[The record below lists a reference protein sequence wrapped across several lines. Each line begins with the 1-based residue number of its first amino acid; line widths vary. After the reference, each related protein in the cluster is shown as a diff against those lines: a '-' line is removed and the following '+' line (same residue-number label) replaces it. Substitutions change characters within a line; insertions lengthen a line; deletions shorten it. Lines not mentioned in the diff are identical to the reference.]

1 MRDQGPPTAGSAR
14 EVLNSA
20 TLLLRPDEVVFEAM
34 LQGWTRQMS
43 ARNLAFSTTT
53 NRVQTVR
60 RFFAR
65 HHVYPWHW
73 TPALVDEW
81 VFDLRTMRR
90 YSKASVRSAQ
100 VCLRGFCDYLI
111 DPAYEWPDTCQAL
124 FGTAPMQIL
133 TEVNAAA
140 HVADYEG
147 EPSRRAFTRAELTT
161 LFDYLDFC
169 VASRPTRGVK
179 GWLSVFRDSVV
190 FKTAYGF
197 GTRRNETRMLDLV
210 DLSPNP
216 HAPQFGDYGVL
227 AVRYG
232 KAQRGSAPKRR
243 SVLTVWPWTAA
254 VLQQWVEEVRPQM
267 AHASGPAL
275 FPSERADRLA
285 VNSLNERLRQC
296 CTEAGLDPALGFHS
310 FRRAYVTHLFE
321 DNWDPRFV
329 QEQVGHEHASTTSL
343 YTCVSSD
350 FRVRTLRQALEQTA
364 RQAQRLL
371 PPNNPKE
378 DH

>member
-147 EPSRRAFTRAELTT
+147 EPAGGRSPAPSSPRCSTTSTSASPADRRGASRVGCRCSAILSCSRRHTGSALAATRPGCSTWSI
-161 LFDYLDFC
+161 
-169 VASRPTRGVK
+169 SRPTPTRPN
-179 GWLSVFRDSVV
+179 SAT
-190 FKTAYGF
+190 TA
-197 GTRRNETRMLDLV
+197 
-210 DLSPNP
+210 S
-216 HAPQFGDYGVL
+216 
-227 AVRYG
+227 
-232 KAQRGSAPKRR
+232 
-243 SVLTVWPWTAA
+243 
-254 VLQQWVEEVRPQM
+254 
-267 AHASGPAL
+267 
-275 FPSERADRLA
+275 
-285 VNSLNERLRQC
+285 
-296 CTEAGLDPALGFHS
+296 
-310 FRRAYVTHLFE
+310 
-321 DNWDPRFV
+321 
-329 QEQVGHEHASTTSL
+329 
-343 YTCVSSD
+343 
-350 FRVRTLRQALEQTA
+350 
-364 RQAQRLL
+364 
-371 PPNNPKE
+371 
-378 DH
+378 